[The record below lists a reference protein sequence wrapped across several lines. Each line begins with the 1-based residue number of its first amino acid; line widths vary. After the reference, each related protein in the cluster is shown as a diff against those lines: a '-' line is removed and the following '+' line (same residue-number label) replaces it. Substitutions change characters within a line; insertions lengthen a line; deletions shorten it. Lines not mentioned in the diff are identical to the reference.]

1 MSTESTSSSSS
12 PSFASAQRKGWRLPA
27 AAAAILAVSA
37 GLFGLHGIEAK
48 ADDAPA
54 SAQPAATPVSVATVA
69 ESEVTAWDEFSGRLE
84 AVERVDIR
92 SRVAGAVQAVHF
104 REGALVKQGDLLI
117 TIDPAPYAAE
127 VERAEAQ
134 VASAQARQSYARS
147 EQERARRLW
156 DERAIAQR
164 ELDERINA
172 GSEAE
177 ANLRAAQASLQSAR
191 LNLGYTQVRAP
202 VSGRIGKREITVGN
216 LVAAGPGAPVLTTL
230 VSVSPIYASF
240 DADEQVITR
249 ALKELGGGAGNRAR
263 IDSIPVQMGTAT
275 AGSTPFEGRLQL
287 IDNQVDARSGT
298 VRVRAAFDNKDGAL
312 MPGQFARIRMGQAR
326 DSSMLLVSERAIG
339 TDQSKKYVM
348 VVGDDNKA
356 VYREVALGASVNGLR
371 NVTQGLQP
379 GERVVVNGLQH
390 IRLRR
395 DVEIEVI
402 DGRRRYGNGRVL
414 PAGPLREPA
423 ERSAQVDFRVVNGGS
438 AGFGE
443 WAMTLRSGLALPLAG
458 GKPTTLAAFGGHRVH
473 AVAGIGHPGRF
484 FDLLRGYG
492 IGVVPH
498 AFDDHHA
505 YSADDLRFGSELP
518 VLMTEKD
525 AVKCAAFAGPWA
537 YSVPVEAELPEAFW
551 VAVLGR
557 VAALRTLGPLGH
569 KG

>member
-12 PSFASAQRKGWRLPA
+12 VSAQRKGWRLPA

-202 VSGRIGKREITVGN
+202 CR
-216 LVAAGPGAPVLTTL
+216 AA
-230 VSVSPIYASF
+230 SAS
-240 DADEQVITR
+240 
-249 ALKELGGGAGNRAR
+249 
-263 IDSIPVQMGTAT
+263 
-275 AGSTPFEGRLQL
+275 
-287 IDNQVDARSGT
+287 ARS
-298 VRVRAAFDNKDGAL
+298 
-312 MPGQFARIRMGQAR
+312 
-326 DSSMLLVSERAIG
+326 
-339 TDQSKKYVM
+339 
-348 VVGDDNKA
+348 
-356 VYREVALGASVNGLR
+356 
-371 NVTQGLQP
+371 
-379 GERVVVNGLQH
+379 
-390 IRLRR
+390 
-395 DVEIEVI
+395 
-402 DGRRRYGNGRVL
+402 
-414 PAGPLREPA
+414 
-423 ERSAQVDFRVVNGGS
+423 
-438 AGFGE
+438 
-443 WAMTLRSGLALPLAG
+443 
-458 GKPTTLAAFGGHRVH
+458 
-473 AVAGIGHPGRF
+473 
-484 FDLLRGYG
+484 
-492 IGVVPH
+492 
-498 AFDDHHA
+498 
-505 YSADDLRFGSELP
+505 
-518 VLMTEKD
+518 
-525 AVKCAAFAGPWA
+525 PWA
-537 YSVPVEAELPEAFW
+537 TWWPQAWRAGADHAGLGQPHLCEL
-551 VAVLGR
+551 R
-557 VAALRTLGPLGH
+557 CR
-569 KG
+569 